1 MPAPDN
7 LTIQTPG
14 EPITQ
19 PAAEQPTTSTEQQA
33 TLLYTA
39 KSNGGGRF
47 KVWYTPA
54 DPSEQAGWY
63 SDFVATGEGAKDAA
77 QAEADR
83 LNAGGQPYVKPAD
96 PEPEPNVQ
104 VQQQAQPA
112 ARKAATP
119 RTQAILTDE
128 GWLVSEL
135 PANYAKE

>member
-19 PAAEQPTTSTEQQA
+19 PDAEQPTTSTEQQA
-33 TLLYTA
+33 PPLYTA

-47 KVWYTPA
+47 KVWYTPT
-54 DPSEQAGWY
+54 DPSEQAGWF

-77 QAEADR
+77 QAEVDR

-96 PEPEPNVQ
+96 PEPE
-104 VQQQAQPA
+104 VQQQVKPA
-112 ARKAATP
+112 AEQSAAHPARPYLTP
-119 RTQAILTDE
+119 E
-128 GWLVSEL
+128 GWIVPSSSGR
-135 PANYAKE
+135 KE